1 MSDLKS
7 KPKQIGLRASLL
19 PGYTPPPI
27 FCEPSPRQRTFVPI
41 LASLAL
47 MADFKTHISTSTV
60 IGIGYGAAGYLQLEL
75 PIETCAL
82 AAGLCSV
89 SGMLPDLD
97 SDSGVPVRETMAFAA
112 AIVPMLMM
120 DRFSHLGLSHESMV
134 LAGML
139 LYLGIRF
146 GVASIFKK
154 YTVHRGMWH
163 SIPAAATVGLLAFL
177 VCSCDDMTL
186 RWYKAA
192 AVVTGFL
199 SHLVLDELWS
209 IDIRRGRLYF
219 KKSSGTALKFYS
231 SSMWANI
238 STYGKL
244 GLLLLAASYDPVVM
258 REFENKRHQ
267 VHHTARELIDT
278 TEEHAEELWR

>member
-1 MSDLKS
+1 
-7 KPKQIGLRASLL
+7 
-19 PGYTPPPI
+19 
-27 FCEPSPRQRTFVPI
+27 
-41 LASLAL
+41 

-60 IGIGYGAAGYLQLEL
+60 IGIGYGAAGYLRLDA
-75 PIETCAL
+75 PVATCVL

-112 AIVPMLMM
+112 AVVPMLMM
-120 DRFSHLGLSHESMV
+120 DRFSHLGWSHEMMV
-134 LAGML
+134 LAGMVM
-139 LYLGIRF
+139 YLAIRF

-186 RWYKAA
+186 RWYKSA
-192 AVVTGFL
+192 AVVIGFL
-199 SHLVLDELWS
+199 SHLLLDELWS
-209 IDIRRGRLYF
+209 IDIRRGRLHF
-219 KKSSGTALKFYS
+219 KKSFGTAMKLYS
-231 SSMWANI
+231 GSLWANF

-244 GLLLLAASYDPVVM
+244 ALLLVAASYDPVVM
-258 REFENKRHQ
+258 QEFSSKTEKVER
-267 VHHTARELIDT
+267 TARELIGET
-278 TEEHAEELWR
+278 HKHADELWR

>member
-1 MSDLKS
+1 
-7 KPKQIGLRASLL
+7 
-19 PGYTPPPI
+19 
-27 FCEPSPRQRTFVPI
+27 
-41 LASLAL
+41 
-47 MADFKTHISTSTV
+47 MADFKTHITTSTV

-75 PIETCAL
+75 PITTCAL
-82 AAGLCSV
+82 AAGLCGA

-97 SDSGVPVRETMAFAA
+97 SDSGVPVRETMSLAA
-112 AIVPMLMM
+112 AVVPMLMM
-120 DRFSHLGLSHESMV
+120 DRFAHLGWSHETMV

-163 SIPAAATVGLLAFL
+163 SIPAAASVGLLSFL

-186 RWYKAA
+186 RLYKAA
-192 AVVTGFL
+192 AVVIGFL
-199 SHLVLDELWS
+199 SHLVLDEMWS

-219 KKSSGTALKFYS
+219 KKSFGTALKFYS
-231 SSMWANI
+231 GSMWANV

-244 GLLLLAASYDPVVM
+244 ALLLLAVSYDPVIM
-258 REFENKRHQ
+258 REFASKAEKKAAR
-267 VHHTARELIDT
+267 TARELIEDT
-278 TEEHAEELWR
+278 HEHAEQLWR